1 MKLWTIY
8 ERPAEYPNLYVAR
21 ESEVGGN
28 EDAPRTKRMKFSS
41 DLSALRKQMEQL
53 GLTQLQARSGGP
65 ALYRG
70 GLAMSRNTA
79 GLRTCGPKEEVR
91 VWHRADMPAVL
102 SDVRCPLLGAERKIS
117 ARSED
122 FTY

>member
-28 EDAPRTKRMKFSS
+28 EDAPRAKRMKFSS

-53 GLTQLQARSGGP
+53 GFSP
-65 ALYRG
+65 
-70 GLAMSRNTA
+70 
-79 GLRTCGPKEEVR
+79 
-91 VWHRADMPAVL
+91 ADMMTSYKGSLPVEQWDA
-102 SDVRCPLLGAERKIS
+102 I
-117 ARSED
+117 
-122 FTY
+122 

>member
-8 ERPAEYPNLYVAR
+8 ERPADYPNRYVAR

-53 GLTQLQARSGGP
+53 GLTQYKRDPEDQL
-65 ALYRG
+65 
-70 GLAMSRNTA
+70 
-79 GLRTCGPKEEVR
+79 CIVEV
-91 VWHRADMPAVL
+91 WL
-102 SDVRCPLLGAERKIS
+102 
-117 ARSED
+117 
-122 FTY
+122 

>member
-8 ERPAEYPNLYVAR
+8 ERPADYPNLYVAR

-53 GLTQLQARSGGP
+53 GLTPYERDPEEQL
-65 ALYRG
+65 YIV
-70 GLAMSRNTA
+70 
-79 GLRTCGPKEEVR
+79 EV
-91 VWHRADMPAVL
+91 WL
-102 SDVRCPLLGAERKIS
+102 
-117 ARSED
+117 
-122 FTY
+122 

>member
-41 DLSALRKQMEQL
+41 DLSALRKQMEQP
-53 GLTQLQARSGGP
+53 GLTQYKREPEDQ
-65 ALYRG
+65 LYIV
-70 GLAMSRNTA
+70 
-79 GLRTCGPKEEVR
+79 EV
-91 VWHRADMPAVL
+91 WL
-102 SDVRCPLLGAERKIS
+102 
-117 ARSED
+117 
-122 FTY
+122 

>member
-53 GLTQLQARSGGP
+53 GLTQHKREPEDQ
-65 ALYRG
+65 LYIV
-70 GLAMSRNTA
+70 
-79 GLRTCGPKEEVR
+79 EV
-91 VWHRADMPAVL
+91 WL
-102 SDVRCPLLGAERKIS
+102 
-117 ARSED
+117 
-122 FTY
+122 

>member
-21 ESEVGGN
+21 ESEVGDN

-53 GLTQLQARSGGP
+53 GLTQYKRDPEDQ
-65 ALYRG
+65 LYIV
-70 GLAMSRNTA
+70 
-79 GLRTCGPKEEVR
+79 EV
-91 VWHRADMPAVL
+91 WL
-102 SDVRCPLLGAERKIS
+102 
-117 ARSED
+117 
-122 FTY
+122 

>member
-1 MKLWTIY
+1 MPTMKLWTNY

-53 GLTQLQARSGGP
+53 GLTRYKRDPVDQP
-65 ALYRG
+65 YIV
-70 GLAMSRNTA
+70 
-79 GLRTCGPKEEVR
+79 EV
-91 VWHRADMPAVL
+91 WL
-102 SDVRCPLLGAERKIS
+102 
-117 ARSED
+117 
-122 FTY
+122 

>member
-28 EDAPRTKRMKFSS
+28 KDAPRTKRMKFSS

-53 GLTQLQARSGGP
+53 GLTQYKRDPVDQA
-65 ALYRG
+65 YIV
-70 GLAMSRNTA
+70 
-79 GLRTCGPKEEVR
+79 EV
-91 VWHRADMPAVL
+91 WL
-102 SDVRCPLLGAERKIS
+102 
-117 ARSED
+117 
-122 FTY
+122 